1 MKRLRKIKSP
11 GALAALGA
19 FFVPEPFG
27 AFVVLAAAV
36 WWLYRKF
43 IRYRARRE
51 SVPALLPAANAE
63 PLASTAPVSLA
74 A

>member
-1 MKRLRKIKSP
+1 MKRLRTIKSP

-27 AFVVLAAAV
+27 AFVVLAAAI

-43 IRYRARRE
+43 TRHRARRV
-51 SVPALLPAANAE
+51 SAPALLPAANAE
-63 PLASTAPVSLA
+63 RLASTAPVSLA

>member
-11 GALAALGA
+11 GALATVGA

-27 AFVVLAAAV
+27 AFVVLAAAI

-43 IRYRARRE
+43 MRGRTRPE
-51 SVPALLPAANAE
+51 SVPLLAPAANAE
-63 PLASTAPVSLA
+63 SLASTAPVSLA

>member
-11 GALAALGA
+11 GALAAVGA

-27 AFVVLAAAV
+27 AFVVLAAAI

-43 IRYRARRE
+43 IRHRMRRE
-51 SVPALLPAANAE
+51 SVPLLAPATNAE